1 MNKTMETKR
10 YYNEKENKWY
20 TSGRGI
26 THRIDE
32 NRIFSGVPS
41 EEQLKEW
48 GYTEFVPPV
57 TEESDELDIAQ

>member
-1 MNKTMETKR
+1 METKR

-32 NRIFSGVPS
+32 HTVFSGVPS
-41 EEQLKEW
+41 VEQLTAW
-48 GYTEFVPPV
+48 GYVEYVPPAV
-57 TEESDELDIAQ
+57 ENLEENVDNAE